1 MYDEIEQWPEQRYV
15 FVRLWHARVRL
26 RLAEE
31 RDQHHDEERR
41 RRRPGNVVSSLQSL
55 KYK

>member
-1 MYDEIEQWPEQRYV
+1 MYDEIEQRYV